1 MSSAQTQ
8 VRIPANALV
17 MVGDGAKAL
26 FLRNTG
32 SEQQPHLE
40 VEDVLSHSRA
50 STRDQ
55 GSDKPGR
62 QGVDGPRGGATPAG
76 HGSSARGAIE
86 QTDWHS
92 LEEARFAAEVAD
104 GLYRAAHAGRFRDLV
119 VVAPPATLGELRRQF
134 HREVTER
141 VVAEVAK
148 DLTGHETAQIEKL
161 LTRH

>member
-1 MSSAQTQ
+1 MSSAQQQ

-17 MVGDGAKAL
+17 VVGDGAKAL

-40 VEDVLSHSRA
+40 VEDVLSHPSA
-50 STRDQ
+50 STREQ

-62 QGVDGPRGGATPAG
+62 QGLLGA
-76 HGSSARGAIE
+76 SARGAIE

-104 GLYRAAHAGRFRDLV
+104 GLYRAAHAGRYQDLV

-134 HREVTER
+134 HREVADK
-141 VVAEVAK
+141 VVAEVPK
-148 DLTGHETAQIEKL
+148 DLTGHQTAQIEKL